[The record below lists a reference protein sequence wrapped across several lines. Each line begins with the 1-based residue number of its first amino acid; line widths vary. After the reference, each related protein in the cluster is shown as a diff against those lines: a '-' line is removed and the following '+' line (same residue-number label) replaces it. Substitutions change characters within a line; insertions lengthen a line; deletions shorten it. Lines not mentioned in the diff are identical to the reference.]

1 LWSKVWYENYD
12 EPKYVWQSTAA
23 NTDFEPK
30 LSLSPL
36 TFGTLKA
43 AFYAMLL
50 AAPLAVAA
58 AIYTAYF
65 MAPGM
70 RRKVK
75 PVIELMEAMPT
86 VILGFFA
93 GLFLAPYV
101 EGHLP
106 GIFSLLMLLPI
117 GILVAG
123 FTFSRLPESIRLK
136 VPDGWESALLIP
148 VILFVG
154 WLSLYMSPFMEN
166 WFFGGD
172 MRMWISHDLGI
183 TYDQR
188 NALVVGLAM
197 GFAVIPNIYSIAE
210 DAVFSVP
217 RGLTLGSLALG
228 ATPWQT
234 MTRVVILTAS
244 PGIFSALMI
253 GMGRAVGETMIV
265 LMATGNTPIMEM
277 NLFAVIMTIGLLAVI
292 AVRGLGHFWPADLI
306 HASYDVPG
314 QANHLVIGEVV
325 QKEEV
330 PRARLKSAGL
340 PVPDEGPEFMTRE
353 LIKVG
358 NRDLNGTDFTWI
370 VGEWLTNQKT
380 PVELMALE
388 RREWG
393 NFYGYLV
400 NVKQDGKVIAEG
412 EAAWPELQARINRVN
427 QLAAQLKTLEKS
439 DIGAINAGLERIRLH
454 GRKLELD
461 GKLDAAAQADM
472 ESERAELNARYQ
484 DIEARLGDLHAQFN
498 RDSLTAR
505 DANGKEIE
513 ISLGKVVHAY
523 QPNAM
528 GTFTKIG
535 FYFSKVWEFL
545 SDDPREANTE
555 GGIFPAIFGTVMM
568 TLIMAMIVTPFGVLA
583 AVYLREYAKQ
593 NTLTRVIRIAV
604 NNLAGVPAIVYG
616 VFGLGFFVYVLGGS
630 LDRLF
635 FPEALPAPTFGT
647 PGLLW
652 ASLTLA
658 LLAVPVVI
666 VATEEGLARIPR
678 TVREGSL
685 ALGATKAETL
695 WKIVLPMASPAM
707 MTGMILAVARAAGE
721 VAPLMLVGVV
731 KLAPSLPVDGN
742 YPYLHLDQKIMHLG
756 FHIYDVGFQSPN
768 VEAARPL
775 VYATALLLV
784 LVIATLNLSAV
795 YIRNHL
801 REKYKALDS

>member
-1 LWSKVWYENYD
+1 MKQN
-12 EPKYVWQSTAA
+12 
-23 NTDFEPK
+23 
-30 LSLSPL
+30 SL
-36 TFGTLKA
+36 K
-43 AFYAMLL
+43 
-50 AAPLAVAA
+50 
-58 AIYTAYF
+58 
-65 MAPGM
+65 
-70 RRKVK
+70 
-75 PVIELMEAMPT
+75 
-86 VILGFFA
+86 
-93 GLFLAPYV
+93 
-101 EGHLP
+101 
-106 GIFSLLMLLPI
+106 
-117 GILVAG
+117 
-123 FTFSRLPESIRLK
+123 
-136 VPDGWESALLIP
+136 GWFKS
-148 VILFVG
+148 G
-154 WLSLYMSPFMEN
+154 
-166 WFFGGD
+166 
-172 MRMWISHDLGI
+172 
-183 TYDQR
+183 
-188 NALVVGLAM
+188 
-197 GFAVIPNIYSIAE
+197 
-210 DAVFSVP
+210 
-217 RGLTLGSLALG
+217 
-228 ATPWQT
+228 
-234 MTRVVILTAS
+234 S
-244 PGIFSALMI
+244 PGVWMS
-253 GMGRAVGETMIV
+253 GGAVSI
-265 LMATGNTPIMEM
+265 
-277 NLFAVIMTIGLLAVI
+277 AVIMTLGLLAVI
-292 AVRGLGHFWPADLI
+292 AVRGLAHFWPADLI
-306 HASYDVPG
+306 HASYTVPG
-314 QANHLVIGEVV
+314 MANHLVIGEIV

-330 PRARLKSAGL
+330 PRERLKSAGL
-340 PVPDEGPEFMTRE
+340 PVPDSGPEFMTRE
-353 LIKVG
+353 LVKVG
-358 NRDLNGTDFTWI
+358 NRDINGADFTWI
-370 VGEWLTNQKT
+370 VGDWLTEQST
-380 PVELMALE
+380 PPELMALE

-400 NVKQDGKVIAEG
+400 NIKEQGKVVAEG
-412 EAAWPELQARINRVN
+412 ETAWPELQRRITRVSD
-427 QLAAQLKTLEKS
+427 LADALRRLEKS
-439 DIGAINAGLERIRLH
+439 DIGKVNAGLERLRLQT
-454 GRKLELD
+454 RRLELE
-461 GKLDAAAQADM
+461 GRLSPVAQADM
-472 ESERAELNARYQ
+472 DAERAELDASYK
-484 DIEARLGDLHAQFN
+484 DIEIRLGALHAQVN
-498 RDSLTAR
+498 RDSITVR

-513 ISLGKVVHAY
+513 VQLGQIVHAY

-528 GTFTKIG
+528 NTLTKLG
-535 FYFSKVWEFL
+535 FYFSKMWEFL

-568 TLIMAMIVTPFGVLA
+568 TLIMAVIVTPFGVLA

-593 NTLTRVIRIAV
+593 NTFTRLIRIAV

-731 KLAPSLPVDGN
+731 KLAPSLPLDGN

-795 YIRNHL
+795 WIRNHL

>member
-1 LWSKVWYENYD
+1 MKQN
-12 EPKYVWQSTAA
+12 
-23 NTDFEPK
+23 
-30 LSLSPL
+30 SLKGWFKSGSP
-36 TFGTLKA
+36 G
-43 AFYAMLL
+43 
-50 AAPLAVAA
+50 V
-58 AIYTAYF
+58 
-65 MAPGM
+65 
-70 RRKVK
+70 
-75 PVIELMEAMPT
+75 
-86 VILGFFA
+86 
-93 GLFLAPYV
+93 
-101 EGHLP
+101 
-106 GIFSLLMLLPI
+106 
-117 GILVAG
+117 
-123 FTFSRLPESIRLK
+123 
-136 VPDGWESALLIP
+136 
-148 VILFVG
+148 
-154 WLSLYMSPFMEN
+154 WLS
-166 WFFGGD
+166 GG
-172 MRMWISHDLGI
+172 
-183 TYDQR
+183 
-188 NALVVGLAM
+188 
-197 GFAVIPNIYSIAE
+197 AVSI
-210 DAVFSVP
+210 
-217 RGLTLGSLALG
+217 
-228 ATPWQT
+228 
-234 MTRVVILTAS
+234 
-244 PGIFSALMI
+244 
-253 GMGRAVGETMIV
+253 
-265 LMATGNTPIMEM
+265 
-277 NLFAVIMTIGLLAVI
+277 AVIMTLGLLAVI
-292 AVRGLGHFWPADLI
+292 AVRGLAHFWPADLI
-306 HASYDVPG
+306 HASYNVPG
-314 QANHLVIGEVV
+314 MANHLVIGEIV

-330 PRARLKSAGL
+330 PRERLKSAGL
-340 PVPDEGPEFMTRE
+340 PVPDSGPEFMTRE
-353 LIKVG
+353 LVKVG
-358 NRDLNGTDFTWI
+358 NRDINGVDFTWI
-370 VGEWLTNQKT
+370 VGDWLAEQST
-380 PVELMALE
+380 PPELMALE

-400 NVKQDGKVIAEG
+400 NIKEQGKVVAEG
-412 EAAWPELQARINRVN
+412 ETAWPELQSRITRVSD
-427 QLAAQLKTLEKS
+427 LAEALRRLEKS
-439 DIGAINAGLERIRLH
+439 DIGKVNAGLERLRLQA
-454 GRKLELD
+454 RRLELE
-461 GKLDAAAQADM
+461 GQLTPVAQADM
-472 ESERAELNARYQ
+472 DAERAELDASYK
-484 DIEARLGDLHAQFN
+484 DIETRLGALHAQVN
-498 RDSLTAR
+498 RDSLTVR

-513 ISLGKVVHAY
+513 VQLGQIVHAY

-528 GTFTKIG
+528 NTLTKLG
-535 FYFSKVWEFL
+535 FYFSKMWEFL

-568 TLIMAMIVTPFGVLA
+568 TLIMAVIVTPFGVLA

-593 NTLTRVIRIAV
+593 NTFTRLIRIAV

-731 KLAPSLPVDGN
+731 KLAPSLPLDGN

-795 YIRNHL
+795 WIRNHL